1 MLLCV
6 LRFFVLFAYF
16 VVKIE
21 SFTQFEVKFI
31 MSSTNIIGK
40 SYKRPD
46 GPDKTTGKT
55 KFITDIKI
63 DNMVYGHPIYS
74 SIPFGNI
81 KLIDISKAKKIAC
94 FCGIFF
100 ADDVPG
106 DNQIGVIVKD
116 QPLFA
121 KKIVRYIGDS
131 IGIAIAE
138 SESAAKRCADKV
150 KIEYEK
156 FDPYFSINESKLAIN
171 NFIHDNN
178 ITCEHQSIKGDIEKG
193 FAESKHVIKADFKTP
208 VQEHYYLE
216 PQGII
221 AIPKPDGIEI
231 QGSLQC
237 PYYIQKAVAGVLG
250 IDLNKVIVIQ
260 SPTGGA
266 FGGKEDIPSELA
278 ARAAVAAM
286 RLQRPVKMIYNR
298 HDDVQLTSKRHP
310 FQMHYKVGVSKD
322 GKLLAAE
329 IKLEESA
336 GAYATLSSVVSYRST
351 MQAMGP
357 YVIPNIKVKSTS
369 YYTNLPPNGAFRG
382 FGSPQATFGHER
394 MMDIIANKI
403 GMDPVEFRL
412 KNVLHTGDAT
422 STNHKLTASV
432 GVEETI
438 TKAANAANWNNDIH
452 NNDDD
457 RYLYGIGIG
466 ASHYGNCLG
475 AAGWHMDGAGANIQL
490 NRDGTISVAYGL
502 IDMGQGAITVV
513 TQMTAEAL
521 GIDPSR
527 INVLPTDT
535 RNVPDSGPSVASRN
549 VVMTGNAIR
558 NATEKLLPILRSAAA
573 EMLNCRHD
581 SIKIENDV
589 AGNFESG
596 EQVSFNDLL
605 DFLYKTNPNSQSTN
619 HHSTNSP
626 FHHSTTPPL
635 HQQGWWHTPKLDYN
649 AETGQGEAYFTYSY
663 ATHIAKV
670 RVDKLTGLVKVEK
683 IWAAH
688 DIGKAINPAGIEAQV
703 EGGVAQGIGYALTEN
718 FIIQNGKVLTD
729 NLSTYL
735 LPTALDI
742 CEIETIIIEDPEP
755 LGPWG
760 AKGIGEPAI
769 IPTAAAIAN
778 AVSNAIG
785 KPVNE
790 IPVSPERILDITS

>member
-1 MLLCV
+1 
-6 LRFFVLFAYF
+6 
-16 VVKIE
+16 
-21 SFTQFEVKFI
+21 

-81 KLIDISKAKKIAC
+81 KSIDISEAKKIAD
-94 FCGIFF
+94 FCGAFF
-100 ADDVPG
+100 ANDVPG
-106 DNQIGVIVKD
+106 ENQIGVILKD

-121 KKIVRYIGDS
+121 EKIVRFIGDS
-131 IGIAIAE
+131 IGIAITE
-138 SESAAKRCADKV
+138 SESAAKLCAEKV
-150 KIEYEK
+150 KIEYEE
-156 FDPYFSINESKLAIN
+156 FHPYFSINESKLATN
-171 NFIHDNN
+171 NFIHKNN
-178 ITCEHQSIKGDIEKG
+178 IACEHQSIKGDIEKG
-193 FAESKHVIKADFKTP
+193 FAQAKHIIEADFKTP

-231 QGSLQC
+231 HGSLQC
-237 PYYIQKAVAGVLG
+237 PYYIQKAIATVLG
-250 IDLNKVIVIQ
+250 IDLNKVVVIQ

-298 HDDVQLTSKRHP
+298 RDDVQLTSKRHP
-310 FQMHYKVGVSKD
+310 FQMHYKVGVSGD
-322 GKLLAAE
+322 GKLLSAE

-357 YVIPNIKVKSTS
+357 YVIPNIKVKSIS

-394 MMDIIANKI
+394 MMDIIAKKI

-412 KNVLHTGDAT
+412 KNVLRPGDT
-422 STNHKLTASV
+422 TMTNHKLTASV
-432 GVEETI
+432 GAKETI
-438 TKAANAANWNNDIH
+438 VRAAKAARWNHRRNGV
-452 NNDDD
+452 NNNE

-475 AAGWHMDGAGANIQL
+475 VTGWHMDGAGANIQL
-490 NRDGTISVAYGL
+490 NRDGTVSVAYGL

-513 TQMTAEAL
+513 TQMTAAAL
-521 GIDPSR
+521 GIDPQR
-527 INVLPTDT
+527 ITVLPTDT

-558 NATEKLLPILRSAAA
+558 DAANKLLPILKSAAA

-581 SIKIENDV
+581 SIKIENDCAV
-589 AGNFESG
+589 SLDADEK
-596 EQVSFNDLL
+596 VSFGELIEY
-605 DFLYKTNPNSQSTN
+605 FYKTKTT
-619 HHSTNSP
+619 HL
-626 FHHSTTPPL
+626 FTTPPL
-635 HQQGWWHTPKLDYN
+635 HQTGWWHTPKLDYN

-663 ATHIAKV
+663 ATHIAEV
-670 RVDKLTGLVKVEK
+670 RVDKFTGLVKVEK
-683 IWAAH
+683 VWAAH
-688 DIGKAINPAGIEAQV
+688 DVGKAINPAGIEAQV

-718 FIIQNGKVLTD
+718 FKMHDGIVLTD

-742 CEIETIIIEDPEP
+742 SKVETIIVENPEP

-790 IPVSPERILDITS
+790 IPISPERVLALLN

>member
-1 MLLCV
+1 
-6 LRFFVLFAYF
+6 
-16 VVKIE
+16 
-21 SFTQFEVKFI
+21 
-31 MSSTNIIGK
+31 MSSNNIIGK
-40 SYKRPD
+40 SFKRPD

-55 KFITDIKI
+55 KFITDVKVE
-63 DNMVYGHPIYS
+63 NMVYGHPIYS
-74 SIPFGNI
+74 TIPFGRI
-81 KLIDISKAKKIAC
+81 KSIDISEAKQVSGY
-94 FCGIFF
+94 CGAYF
-100 ADDVPG
+100 ANDILG
-106 DNQIGVIVKD
+106 ENQIGVILKD

-121 KKIVRYIGDS
+121 DKIVRFIGDS
-131 IGIAIAE
+131 IGIAVAE
-138 SESAAKRCADKV
+138 SESAAKLIAEKV

-156 FDPYFSINESKLAIN
+156 LKPTFTINDSKSAN
-171 NFIHDNN
+171 SNFIHENN
-178 ITCEHQSIKGDIEKG
+178 IACEHQSIKGDINDG
-193 FAESKHVIKADFKTP
+193 FATAKYIIEADFITP

-216 PQGII
+216 PQGCI
-221 AIPKPDGIEI
+221 AIPKSDGVEI
-231 QGSLQC
+231 YGSMQC
-237 PYYIQKAVAGVLG
+237 PYYIQKAVAIVLG
-250 IDLNKVIVIQ
+250 IDINNVVAIQ
-260 SPTGGA
+260 APTGGG

-278 ARAAVAAM
+278 ARTSIAAM
-286 RLQRPVKMIYNR
+286 ALKRPVKMIYNR

-310 FQMHYKVGVSKD
+310 FQMHYKVGISD
-322 GKLLAAE
+322 SCKLLAAE
-329 IKLEESA
+329 INLEESA
-336 GAYATLSSVVSYRST
+336 GGYATLSSVVSYRST

-357 YVIPNIKVKSTS
+357 YVIPNINVKSIS

-394 MMDIIANKI
+394 IMDIIASKI

-412 KNVLHTGDAT
+412 KNILQKGDST
-422 STNHKLTASV
+422 TTNHKLTASV
-432 GVEETI
+432 GVKETI
-438 TKAANAANWNNDIH
+438 VKSAEAAHWEHHRKGTKNN
-452 NNDDD
+452 D

-490 NRDGTISVAYGL
+490 NRDGTVSVAYGL

-521 GIDPSR
+521 GIDPRR

-558 NATEKLLPILRSAAA
+558 NASEKLLPVLIKAASNL
-573 EMLNCRHD
+573 MD
-581 SIKIENDV
+581 YDKKSIIIENDIV
-589 AGNFESG
+589 KNRDNNESVG
-596 EQVSFNDLL
+596 FDELVQ
-605 DFLYKTNPNSQSTN
+605 FLYKNDILSIAD
-619 HHSTNSP
+619 
-626 FHHSTTPPL
+626 
-635 HQQGWWHTPKLDYN
+635 GWWHAPKLDYN
-649 AETGQGEAYFTYSY
+649 ADIGQGEAYFTYSY
-663 ATHIAKV
+663 ATHIAQV

-688 DIGKAINPAGIEAQV
+688 DVGKAINPAGIEAQV

-718 FIIQNGKVLTD
+718 FKINNGKVLTD

-742 CEIETIIIEDPEP
+742 NEVETIIVEDPEP

-778 AVSNAIG
+778 AVSDAIG

-790 IPVSPERILDITS
+790 IPISPEKILSLIN

>member
-1 MLLCV
+1 MV
-6 LRFFVLFAYF
+6 N
-16 VVKIE
+16 IE
-21 SFTQFEVKFI
+21 RFTQFEVKYI

-46 GPDKTTGKT
+46 APDKTTGKT
-55 KFITDIKI
+55 KFITDVNI

-74 SIPFGNI
+74 KIPFGKI
-81 KLIDISKAKKIAC
+81 KSIDISETEKVTG
-94 FCGIFF
+94 FCGAFF

-106 DNQIGVIVKD
+106 ENQIGVILKD

-121 KKIVRYIGDS
+121 EKFVRFIGDS
-131 IGIAIAE
+131 IGIAVAE
-138 SESAAKRCADKV
+138 TESASKQCAEKV
-150 KIEYEK
+150 NIEYEELN
-156 FDPYFSINESKLAIN
+156 PYFTINNSRSATN
-171 NFIHDNN
+171 NFIHNAN
-178 ITCEHQSIKGDIEKG
+178 IACEHQSIKGDVDEG
-193 FAESKHVIKADFKTP
+193 FAAAVHIVETDFKTP

-216 PQGII
+216 PQGCIV
-221 AIPKPDGIEI
+221 IPKPDGIEI
-231 QGSLQC
+231 HGSLQC
-237 PYYIQKAVAGVLG
+237 PYYIQKAVAIVLG
-250 IDLNKVIVIQ
+250 IALNKVVVIQ

-266 FGGKEDIPSELA
+266 FGGKEDIPSELT

-298 HDDVQLTSKRHP
+298 RDDAQLSSKRHP
-310 FQMHYKVGVSKD
+310 FQMHYKVGVSND
-322 GKLLAAE
+322 SKLLAAE
-329 IKLEESA
+329 IILEESA

-357 YVIPNIKVKSTS
+357 YVIPNIQVKSTS

-394 MMDIIANKI
+394 MMDIIALKI
-403 GMDPVEFRL
+403 GMDPVKFRL
-412 KNVLHTGDAT
+412 KNVLHPGDAT
-422 STNHKLTASV
+422 LTSHKLIASV
-432 GVEETI
+432 GIRETI
-438 TKAANAANWNNDIH
+438 EKATKAARWNHHLNIEKK
-452 NNDDD
+452 NE

-490 NRDGTISVAYGL
+490 NRDGTVSVAYGL

-513 TQMTAEAL
+513 AQMTAEAL
-521 GIDPSR
+521 GIDPTR
-527 INVLPTDT
+527 ITVLPTDT

-558 NATEKLLPILRSAAA
+558 NAAKKLLPVLYSAAA
-573 EMLNCRHD
+573 DLLNCIRD
-581 SIKIENDV
+581 SITIENDIV
-589 AGNFESG
+589 NNNMNSKE
-596 EQVSFNDLL
+596 VSFGDLIEFIYNTDPSFRL
-605 DFLYKTNPNSQSTN
+605 SNSSI
-619 HHSTNSP
+619 HKD
-626 FHHSTTPPL
+626 
-635 HQQGWWHTPKLDYN
+635 GWWHTPKLDYN
-649 AETGQGEAYFTYSY
+649 VNTGQGEAYFTYSY

-670 RVDKLTGLVKVEK
+670 RIDKLTGLVKVEK
-683 IWAAH
+683 VWAAH
-688 DIGKAINPAGIEAQV
+688 DVGKAINPAGIEAQV
-703 EGGVAQGIGYALTEN
+703 EGGVAQGIGYALTED
-718 FIIQNGKVLTD
+718 FKIHNGKVLSD

-742 CEIETIIIEDPEP
+742 SEVETIIVEDPEP

-778 AVSNAIG
+778 AVSNALG

-790 IPVSPERILDITS
+790 IPISPEKVLEILGNY

>member
-1 MLLCV
+1 
-6 LRFFVLFAYF
+6 
-16 VVKIE
+16 
-21 SFTQFEVKFI
+21 
-31 MSSTNIIGK
+31 MSSNNIIGK

-74 SIPFGNI
+74 TIPSGKIISIDTSEAEKVRG
-81 KLIDISKAKKIAC
+81 
-94 FCGIFF
+94 FCGVYF
-100 ADDVPG
+100 AGDVPG
-106 DNQIGVIVKD
+106 ENQIGVILKD

-121 KKIVRYIGDS
+121 ENTVRFIGDS

-138 SESAAKRCADKV
+138 NESDAKLIAEKI
-150 KIEYEK
+150 KIEYEE
-156 FDPYFSINESKLAIN
+156 FDPYFSINDSKSATS
-171 NFIHDNN
+171 NFIHNNN
-178 ITCEHQSIKGDIEKG
+178 IACEHQSIKGDINDG
-193 FAESKHVIKADFKTP
+193 FSTAKHIIEADFKTP

-216 PQGII
+216 PQGCI
-221 AIPKPDGIEI
+221 AIPKVEGIEI
-231 QGSLQC
+231 HGSLQC
-237 PYYIQKAVAGVLG
+237 PYYIQKAVAVVLG
-250 IDLNKVIVIQ
+250 IDINKVVVIQ
-260 SPTGGA
+260 APTGGG

-278 ARAAVAAM
+278 ARASVAAM
-286 RLQRPVKMIYNR
+286 ALKRPVKMIYNR
-298 HDDVQLTSKRHP
+298 HDDVQLSSKRHP
-310 FQMHYKVGVSKD
+310 FHMHYKVGVSND

-329 IKLEESA
+329 INLEESA
-336 GAYATLSSVVSYRST
+336 GGYATLSSVVSYRST

-394 MMDIIANKI
+394 MMDIVATKI
-403 GMDPVEFRL
+403 RMDPVEFRL
-412 KNVLHTGDAT
+412 KNVLQSGDTT

-432 GVEETI
+432 GIKETI
-438 TKAANAANWNNDIH
+438 KKSTEAAQWKHHANSGENN
-452 NNDDD
+452 D
-457 RYLYGIGIG
+457 RYLYGIGIS

-490 NRDGTISVAYGL
+490 NRDGSVSVAYGL

-521 GIDPSR
+521 GIDPKR
-527 INVLPTDT
+527 ITVKPTDT

-549 VVMTGNAIR
+549 VVMTGNAIKD
-558 NATEKLLPILRSAAA
+558 AASKLLPILEEFAADT
-573 EMLNCRHD
+573 LNCKKA
-581 SIKIENDV
+581 SIYIENDV
-589 AGNFESG
+589 FRNHDNGNKVDFG
-596 EQVSFNDLL
+596 ELIEFI
-605 DFLYKTNPNSQSTN
+605 YKTDPRFRFYIS
-619 HHSTNSP
+619 
-626 FHHSTTPPL
+626 L
-635 HQQGWWHTPKLDYN
+635 IQQDFWWHTPKLDYN
-649 AETGQGEAYFTYSY
+649 ADTGQGEAYFTYSY

-683 IWAAH
+683 VWAAH
-688 DIGKAINPAGIEAQV
+688 DVGKAINPAGIEAQV

-718 FIIQNGKVLTD
+718 FKINNGKVLTD

-742 CEIETIIIEDPEP
+742 SEVETIIVEDPEP

-769 IPTAAAIAN
+769 IPIAAAIAN

-785 KPVNE
+785 KLINE
-790 IPVSPERILDITS
+790 IPISPEKVLEILENH

>member
-1 MLLCV
+1 
-6 LRFFVLFAYF
+6 
-16 VVKIE
+16 
-21 SFTQFEVKFI
+21 
-31 MSSTNIIGK
+31 MSSHNIIGK
-40 SYKRPD
+40 SFKRPD

-55 KFITDIKI
+55 KFITDVKI
-63 DNMVYGHPIYS
+63 ENMVYGHPIYS
-74 SIPFGNI
+74 KIPFGKI
-81 KLIDISKAKKIAC
+81 KSIDISNAKNVLGYC
-94 FCGIFF
+94 DTFF
-100 ADDVPG
+100 ADDIPG
-106 DNQIGVIVKD
+106 ENQIGVILKD

-121 KKIVRYIGDS
+121 DKIVRFIGDS
-131 IGIAIAE
+131 IGIAVGESEIAAKLVAE
-138 SESAAKRCADKV
+138 SAI
-150 KIEYEK
+150 IEYEELN
-156 FDPYFSINESKLAIN
+156 PYFSINKSKSAKSN
-171 NFIHDNN
+171 YIHNNN
-178 ITCEHQSIKGDIEKG
+178 IACEHQSIKGDIYKG
-193 FAESKHVIKADFKTP
+193 FSASKYIVEADFNTP

-216 PQGII
+216 PQGCI
-221 AIPKPDGIEI
+221 AIPKLNGIEI
-231 QGSLQC
+231 HGSMQC

-250 IDLNKVIVIQ
+250 IATKDVVVIQ

-278 ARAAVAAM
+278 ARATVAAM
-286 RLQRPVKMIYNR
+286 HLQRPVKMIYNR

-310 FQMHYKVGVSKD
+310 FQMHYKVGVSED

-329 IKLEESA
+329 IKLEESS

-357 YVIPNIKVKSTS
+357 YVIPNIKVNSTS

-382 FGSPQATFGHER
+382 FGSPQATFGHESI
-394 MMDIIANKI
+394 MDIVANKI
-403 GMDPVEFRL
+403 GMDSVEFRL
-412 KNVLHTGDAT
+412 NNVLQAGDST

-432 GVEETI
+432 GIKETI
-438 TKAANAANWNNDIH
+438 KKSAKVANWNHRRKGGKNDE
-452 NNDDD
+452 

-475 AAGWHMDGAGANIQL
+475 AAGWNMDGAGANIQI

-513 TQMTAEAL
+513 TQMTADAL
-521 GIDPSR
+521 GIDPKR
-527 INVLPTDT
+527 IIVLPTDT

-558 NATEKLLPILRSAAA
+558 DAATKILPILKSTAA
-573 EMLNCRHD
+573 EMLSCRQD
-581 SIKIENDV
+581 YIKIENDF
-589 AGNFESG
+589 AGNSESG
-596 EQVSFNDLL
+596 EQVSFSDLI
-605 DFLYKTNPNSQSTN
+605 DYLYRYTPNTEVS
-619 HHSTNSP
+619 
-626 FHHSTTPPL
+626 
-635 HQQGWWHTPKLDYN
+635 QQGWWHTPKLDYD
-649 AETGQGEAYFTYSY
+649 AEIGQGEAYFTYSY

-683 IWAAH
+683 VWAAH
-688 DIGKAINPAGIEAQV
+688 DVGKAINPAGIAAQV
-703 EGGVAQGIGYALTEN
+703 EGGVAQGIGLALTEN
-718 FIIQNGKVLTD
+718 FKYNNGIAQTN

-742 CEIETIIIEDPEP
+742 SAVETIIVEDPEP

-785 KPVNE
+785 
-790 IPVSPERILDITS
+790 IPINKIPITPETILDLLK

>member
-1 MLLCV
+1 
-6 LRFFVLFAYF
+6 
-16 VVKIE
+16 
-21 SFTQFEVKFI
+21 

-74 SIPFGNI
+74 SIPFGKI
-81 KLIDISKAKKIAC
+81 KSIDISETKNSDS
-94 FCGIFF
+94 FCDVFF

-106 DNQIGVIVKD
+106 ENQIGVILKD

-121 KKIVRYIGDS
+121 EKIVRYIGDS

-150 KIEYEK
+150 KIEYEE
-156 FDPYFSINESKLAIN
+156 FHPYFSINESKSATN
-171 NFIHDNN
+171 NFIHKNN
-178 ITCEHQSIKGDIEKG
+178 IACEHQSIKGDIEKG
-193 FAESKHVIKADFKTP
+193 FAQAKHIIEADFKTP

-231 QGSLQC
+231 HGSLQC
-237 PYYIQKAVAGVLG
+237 PYYIQKAIATVLG
-250 IDLNKVIVIQ
+250 IDLNKVVVIQ

-298 HDDVQLTSKRHP
+298 RDDVQLTSKRHP
-310 FQMHYKVGVSKD
+310 FQMHYKVGVSGD
-322 GKLLAAE
+322 GKLLSAE

-357 YVIPNIKVKSTS
+357 YVIPNIKVKSIS

-394 MMDIIANKI
+394 MMDIIAEKI

-412 KNVLHTGDAT
+412 KNVLRPGDT
-422 STNHKLTASV
+422 TMTNHKLTASV
-432 GVEETI
+432 GAKETI
-438 TKAANAANWNNDIH
+438 VRAAKAARWNHRRNGV
-452 NNDDD
+452 NNNE

-490 NRDGTISVAYGL
+490 NRDGTVSVAYGL

-513 TQMTAEAL
+513 TQMTAAAL
-521 GIDPSR
+521 GIDPQR
-527 INVLPTDT
+527 ITVLPTDT

-558 NATEKLLPILRSAAA
+558 DAANKLLPILKSAAA

-581 SIKIENDV
+581 SIKIENDCAV
-589 AGNFESG
+589 SLDADEK
-596 EQVSFNDLL
+596 VSFGELIEY
-605 DFLYKTNPNSQSTN
+605 FYKTKTT
-619 HHSTNSP
+619 HL
-626 FHHSTTPPL
+626 FTTPPL
-635 HQQGWWHTPKLDYN
+635 HQTGWWHTPKLDYN

-663 ATHIAKV
+663 ATHIAEV
-670 RVDKLTGLVKVEK
+670 RVDKFTGLVKVEK
-683 IWAAH
+683 VWAAH
-688 DIGKAINPAGIEAQV
+688 DVGKAINPAGIEAQV

-718 FIIQNGKVLTD
+718 FKMHDGIVLTD

-742 CEIETIIIEDPEP
+742 SKVETIIVENPEP

-790 IPVSPERILDITS
+790 IPISPERVLALLN

>member
-1 MLLCV
+1 
-6 LRFFVLFAYF
+6 
-16 VVKIE
+16 
-21 SFTQFEVKFI
+21 

-63 DNMVYGHPIYS
+63 ANMIYGHPIYS

-81 KLIDISKAKKIAC
+81 KSIDIFETKKVQG
-94 FCGIFF
+94 FCGAFF
-100 ADDVPG
+100 ADDLPG
-106 DNQIGVIVKD
+106 ENQIGVILKD

-121 KKIVRYIGDS
+121 EKIVRFIGDS

-138 SESAAKRCADKV
+138 SESAAKLCADKV

-156 FDPYFSINESKLAIN
+156 FDPYFSINESKSATN
-171 NFIHDNN
+171 NFIHKNN
-178 ITCEHQSIKGDIEKG
+178 IACEHQSIKGDIEKG
-193 FAESKHVIKADFKTP
+193 FAQAKHIIEADFKTP

-231 QGSLQC
+231 HGSLQC
-237 PYYIQKAVAGVLG
+237 PYYIQKAVATVLG
-250 IDLNKVIVIQ
+250 IDLNKVVVIQ

-298 HDDVQLTSKRHP
+298 RDDIQLTSKRHP
-310 FQMHYKVGVSKD
+310 FQMHYKVGVSGD
-322 GKLLAAE
+322 GKLLSAE
-329 IKLEESA
+329 INLEESA

-357 YVIPNIKVKSTS
+357 YVIPNIKVKSIS

-394 MMDIIANKI
+394 MMDIIAEKI

-412 KNVLHTGDAT
+412 KNVLRSGDT
-422 STNHKLTASV
+422 TMTNHKLTASV
-432 GVEETI
+432 GAKETI
-438 TKAANAANWNNDIH
+438 VRAAKAARWNHRRNGV
-452 NNDDD
+452 NNNE

-490 NRDGTISVAYGL
+490 NRDGTVSVAYGL

-513 TQMTAEAL
+513 TQMTAAAL
-521 GIDPSR
+521 GIDPQR
-527 INVLPTDT
+527 ITVLPTDT

-558 NATEKLLPILRSAAA
+558 NAANKLLPILKSAAA

-581 SIKIENDV
+581 SIKIENDCAV
-589 AGNFESG
+589 SLDADEK
-596 EQVSFNDLL
+596 VSFGELIEY
-605 DFLYKTNPNSQSTN
+605 FYKTKTT
-619 HHSTNSP
+619 HL
-626 FHHSTTPPL
+626 STTPPL

-670 RVDKLTGLVKVEK
+670 RIDKLTGLVKVEK
-683 IWAAH
+683 VWAAH
-688 DIGKAINPAGIEAQV
+688 DVGKAINPAGIEAQV

-718 FIIQNGKVLTD
+718 FKMHDGIVLTD

-742 CEIETIIIEDPEP
+742 SDVETIIVENPEP

-790 IPVSPERILDITS
+790 IPVSPERVLALLN

>member
-1 MLLCV
+1 
-6 LRFFVLFAYF
+6 
-16 VVKIE
+16 
-21 SFTQFEVKFI
+21 

-63 DNMVYGHPIYS
+63 DNMVYGHPVYS
-74 SIPFGNI
+74 SIPFGKI
-81 KLIDISKAKKIAC
+81 KSIDISETKNSDS
-94 FCGIFF
+94 FCDVFF

-106 DNQIGVIVKD
+106 ENQIGVILKD

-121 KKIVRYIGDS
+121 EKIVRFIGDS
-131 IGIAIAE
+131 MGIAIAE

-156 FDPYFSINESKLAIN
+156 FDPYFSINESKSATN
-171 NFIHDNN
+171 NFIHKNN
-178 ITCEHQSIKGDIEKG
+178 IACEHQSIKGDIEKG
-193 FAESKHVIKADFKTP
+193 FAQAKHIIEADFKTP

-231 QGSLQC
+231 HGSLQC
-237 PYYIQKAVAGVLG
+237 PYYIQKAVATVLG
-250 IDLNKVIVIQ
+250 IDLNKVVVIQ

-298 HDDVQLTSKRHP
+298 RDDVQLTSKRHP
-310 FQMHYKVGVSKD
+310 FQMHYKVGVSGD
-322 GKLLAAE
+322 GKLLSAE

-357 YVIPNIKVKSTS
+357 YVIPNIKVKSIS

-394 MMDIIANKI
+394 MMDIIAEKI

-412 KNVLHTGDAT
+412 KNVLRPGDT
-422 STNHKLTASV
+422 TMTNHKLTASV
-432 GVEETI
+432 GAKETI
-438 TKAANAANWNNDIH
+438 VRAAKTAHWNHRRNGV
-452 NNDDD
+452 NNNE

-475 AAGWHMDGAGANIQL
+475 AAGWHMDGAGTNIQL
-490 NRDGTISVAYGL
+490 NRDGTVSVAYGL

-513 TQMTAEAL
+513 TQMTAAAL
-521 GIDPSR
+521 GIDPQR
-527 INVLPTDT
+527 ITVLPTDT

-558 NATEKLLPILRSAAA
+558 DAANKLLPILKSAAA
-573 EMLNCRHD
+573 EMLNCRPD
-581 SIKIENDV
+581 SIKIENDCAV
-589 AGNFESG
+589 SLDTDEK
-596 EQVSFNDLL
+596 VSFGELIEY
-605 DFLYKTNPNSQSTN
+605 FYKTKTT
-619 HHSTNSP
+619 HL
-626 FHHSTTPPL
+626 FTTPPL
-635 HQQGWWHTPKLDYN
+635 HQTGWWHTPKLDYN

-670 RVDKLTGLVKVEK
+670 RIDKLTGLVKVEK
-683 IWAAH
+683 VWAAH
-688 DIGKAINPAGIEAQV
+688 DVGKAINPAGIEAQV

-718 FIIQNGKVLTD
+718 FKMHDGIVLTD

-742 CEIETIIIEDPEP
+742 SKVETIIVENPEP

-790 IPVSPERILDITS
+790 IPISPERVLALLN

>member
-1 MLLCV
+1 
-6 LRFFVLFAYF
+6 
-16 VVKIE
+16 
-21 SFTQFEVKFI
+21 
-31 MSSTNIIGK
+31 MSSSNIIGK

-55 KFITDIKI
+55 KFITDIKVE
-63 DNMVYGHPIYS
+63 NVVYGHPIYS
-74 SIPFGNI
+74 QIPFGKI
-81 KLIDISKAKKIAC
+81 KSIDTTEAKKVLG
-94 FCGIFF
+94 FCRVFF
-100 ADDVPG
+100 ADDIPG
-106 DNQIGVIVKD
+106 ENQIGVILKD

-121 KKIVRYIGDS
+121 EKIVRFIGDS
-131 IGIAIAE
+131 IGIAIGE
-138 SESAAKRCADKV
+138 SESAAKLLAEKV
-150 KIEYEK
+150 KIKYEEYE
-156 FDPYFSINESKLAIN
+156 PYFSINKSKSATN

-178 ITCEHQSIKGDIEKG
+178 IACEHQSLKGNVNNG
-193 FAESKHVIKADFKTP
+193 FTESKHIIEADFKTP
-208 VQEHYYLE
+208 AQEHYYLE
-216 PQGII
+216 PQGCI
-221 AIPKPDGIEI
+221 AIPRSDGIEI
-231 QGSLQC
+231 HGSLQC
-237 PYYIQKAVAGVLG
+237 PYYIQKAVAIVLG
-250 IDLNKVIVIQ
+250 INIDKVVVIQ

-278 ARAAVAAM
+278 ARAAVAAK
-286 RLQRPVKMIYNR
+286 RLNRPVKMIYNR

-310 FQMHYKVGVSKD
+310 FQMHYKVGVSED

-329 IKLEESA
+329 INLEESA
-336 GAYATLSSVVSYRST
+336 GSYATLSSVVSYRST
-351 MQAMGP
+351 IQAMGP

-394 MMDIIANKI
+394 MMDIIASKI
-403 GMDPVEFRL
+403 GMDPIELRL
-412 KNVLHTGDAT
+412 KNVLRLGDAT

-432 GVEETI
+432 GIKETI
-438 TKAANAANWNNDIH
+438 EKSAEAARWNHRRNGGE
-452 NNDDD
+452 NNG

-490 NRDGTISVAYGL
+490 NRDGTVSVAYGL

-513 TQMTAEAL
+513 TQMTAETL
-521 GIDPSR
+521 GIDPNR
-527 INVLPTDT
+527 ITVLPTDT

-558 NATEKLLPILRSAAA
+558 NAAEKLLLVLHSAGADI
-573 EMLNCRHD
+573 LNCVRD
-581 SIKIENDV
+581 SIKIENDNV
-589 AGNFESG
+589 SNNMNDNIINFGGLIE
-596 EQVSFNDLL
+596 FIYNN
-605 DFLYKTNPNSQSTN
+605 NPSLQLSNYLIQKD
-619 HHSTNSP
+619 
-626 FHHSTTPPL
+626 
-635 HQQGWWHTPKLDYN
+635 GWWHTPKLDYN
-649 AETGQGEAYFTYSY
+649 ADIGQGEAYFTYSY

-683 IWAAH
+683 VWAAH
-688 DIGKAINPAGIEAQV
+688 DVGKAINPAGVEAQV
-703 EGGVAQGIGYALTEN
+703 EGGIAQGIGYALTEN
-718 FIIQNGKVLTD
+718 FKIHGGKVLTD

-742 CEIETIIIEDPEP
+742 SEVETIIVEDPEP

-785 KPVNE
+785 KPINE
-790 IPVSPERILDITS
+790 IPISPDKVLEILDNI

>member
-1 MLLCV
+1 
-6 LRFFVLFAYF
+6 
-16 VVKIE
+16 
-21 SFTQFEVKFI
+21 
-31 MSSTNIIGK
+31 MSSSNIIGK

-55 KFITDIKI
+55 KFITDIKVE
-63 DNMVYGHPIYS
+63 NVVYGHPIYS
-74 SIPFGNI
+74 QIPFGKI
-81 KLIDISKAKKIAC
+81 KSIDTTEAKKVLG
-94 FCGIFF
+94 FCRVFF
-100 ADDVPG
+100 ADDIPG
-106 DNQIGVIVKD
+106 ENQIGVILKD

-121 KKIVRYIGDS
+121 EKIVRFIGDS
-131 IGIAIAE
+131 IGIAIGE
-138 SESAAKRCADKV
+138 SESAAKLLAEKV
-150 KIEYEK
+150 KIKYEEYE
-156 FDPYFSINESKLAIN
+156 PYFSINKSKSATN

-178 ITCEHQSIKGDIEKG
+178 IACEHQSLKGNVNNG
-193 FAESKHVIKADFKTP
+193 FTESKHIIEADFKTP
-208 VQEHYYLE
+208 AQEHYYLE
-216 PQGII
+216 PQGCI
-221 AIPKPDGIEI
+221 AIPRSNGIEI
-231 QGSLQC
+231 HGSLQC
-237 PYYIQKAVAGVLG
+237 PYYIQKAVAIVLG
-250 IDLNKVIVIQ
+250 INIDKVVVIQ

-278 ARAAVAAM
+278 ARAAVAAK
-286 RLQRPVKMIYNR
+286 RLNRPVKMIYNR

-310 FQMHYKVGVSKD
+310 FQMHYKVGVSED

-329 IKLEESA
+329 INLEESA
-336 GAYATLSSVVSYRST
+336 GSYATLSSVVSYRST
-351 MQAMGP
+351 IQAMGP

-394 MMDIIANKI
+394 MMDIIASKI
-403 GMDPVEFRL
+403 GIDPIELRL
-412 KNVLHTGDAT
+412 KNVLRQGDAT

-432 GVEETI
+432 GIKETI
-438 TKAANAANWNNDIH
+438 EKSAEAARWNHRRNGGE
-452 NNDDD
+452 NNG

-490 NRDGTISVAYGL
+490 NRDGTVSVAYGL

-513 TQMTAEAL
+513 TQMTAETL
-521 GIDPSR
+521 GIDPNR
-527 INVLPTDT
+527 ITVLPTDT

-558 NATEKLLPILRSAAA
+558 NAAEKLLLVLHSAGADI
-573 EMLNCRHD
+573 LNCVRD
-581 SIKIENDV
+581 SIKIENDNV
-589 AGNFESG
+589 SNNMNDNIINFGGLIE
-596 EQVSFNDLL
+596 FIYNN
-605 DFLYKTNPNSQSTN
+605 NPSLQLSNYLIQKD
-619 HHSTNSP
+619 
-626 FHHSTTPPL
+626 
-635 HQQGWWHTPKLDYN
+635 GWWHTPKLDYN
-649 AETGQGEAYFTYSY
+649 ADIGQGEAYFTYSY

-683 IWAAH
+683 VWAAH
-688 DIGKAINPAGIEAQV
+688 DVGKAINPAGVEAQV
-703 EGGVAQGIGYALTEN
+703 EGGIAQGIGYALTEN
-718 FIIQNGKVLTD
+718 FKIHGGKVLTD

-742 CEIETIIIEDPEP
+742 SEVETIIVEDPEP

-785 KPVNE
+785 KPINE
-790 IPVSPERILDITS
+790 IPISPDKVLEILDNI